1 MLHERLA
8 SLFDHFG
15 KLGTALGRATDSYNA
30 AVGSFERM
38 VKPAVRKLEELGAA
52 GRKPV
57 EEIDP
62 VAVRPRE
69 LAAVDAN
76 DEPILGDTTG
86 RES

>member
-1 MLHERLA
+1 
-8 SLFDHFG
+8 
-15 KLGTALGRATDSYNA
+15 LGRATDSYNA

-52 GRKPV
+52 GKKPV

-76 DEPILGDTTG
+76 DEPIRGDTTG

>member
-1 MLHERLA
+1 
-8 SLFDHFG
+8 
-15 KLGTALGRATDSYNA
+15 
-30 AVGSFERM
+30 
-38 VKPAVRKLEELGAA
+38 VRKLEELGAA

-76 DEPILGDTTG
+76 DEPIRGDTTG